1 MAQGVPQAV
10 KLVARTRPLPVRKQV
25 LYEHHRALLTSSPLV
40 LFLRP
45 GDFSA
50 HEWRSIRAQLA
61 QVPPPPP
68 SPSSSTPSSSS
79 SPPAPTDAGLTLT
92 LLRPGL
98 LPALLRDPASPLSAS
113 LDTTFL
119 ASPSHLAGPLAV
131 LTAPSLHPPT
141 LARALALVQSVSRT
155 PKADAPPP
163 AAGAPPLE
171 RLGVLSALVERAAA
185 DPARTDAVAKLPPL
199 EVLRAQLVGLISA
212 PGSRIAGVLGA
223 RAQEVGRTLEGFK
236 LGLEEQQQGAKGAEA

>member
-25 LYEHHRALLTSSPLV
+25 LYEHHRALLTASPLV

-61 QVPPPPP
+61 QLPPPPP
-68 SPSSSTPSSSS
+68 SPSSSPSSSSSS
-79 SPPAPTDAGLTLT
+79 SPPDAGLTLT

-185 DPARTDAVAKLPPL
+185 DPARTDAIAKLPPL

-223 RAQEVGRTLEGFK
+223 RAQEVARTLEGFK
-236 LGLEEQQQGAKGAEA
+236 LGLEEAQQGGKGAEA